1 MLDIFNAAPCPLQDF
16 PQRCLSFGKRFSP
29 QVFTIERQQVESE
42 VRRFIYAVATCR
54 KIPSQRAIMVP
65 CTSRRADTS
74 LNKLERGGQ

>member
-54 KIPSQRAIMVP
+54 KIPSQRDNG
-65 CTSRRADTS
+65 SLHEQS
-74 LNKLERGGQ
+74 LNELERGGQ